1 MKVTCLLAALLGV
14 ASAAPQLHQAPVD
27 TGFFNAPAAAPAAA
41 TAAAT
46 APGAG
51 TGRMIPGAAGL
62 PGFGITGNP
71 YGEKF
76 YGMGLNNPLSLWPN
90 PIEIHQAQQITRM
103 FPNTLARVD
112 PDGEVAITNKFGQEI
127 DIEDMLFL

>member
-27 TGFFNAPAAAPAAA
+27 SAAFNAAAVAP
-41 TAAAT
+41 AT
-46 APGAG
+46 APAPAAG
-51 TGRMIPGAAGL
+51 TGRMIPGAGGL

-112 PDGEVAITNKFGQEI
+112 PDGEVAITNRFGQEI
-127 DIEDMLFL
+127 DIEDMLFF